1 MRIKSFSNEQGILY
15 LVATPIGNMQDI
27 TLRAI
32 EILKTVDKIYA
43 EDTRNSINLLKHY
56 NITTHLESY
65 HEFNQETKTS
75 DVIDEIKSGKNIAL
89 ISDAGLPVIS
99 DPGYKIVKEARKEGL
114 RVSTIPGPSAGI
126 SALIASGIAPMPYTF
141 YGFLDSKQSKRI
153 QELNDIKY
161 INHTIIFYE
170 APHRLHDTLTDMYNV
185 LGNRSICIARE
196 LTKTFEEYIETN
208 LSDAINLEPLKGEIV
223 LILEGYKENT
233 DTNINPM
240 ERIDELIKLGYKPN
254 EAIKEAAKQLNMDR
268 KELYKNY
275 SNYKNST
282 RGNLNE

>member
-1 MRIKSFSNEQGILY
+1 MRIRSFDSNQGILY
-15 LVATPIGNMQDI
+15 LVATPIGNMSDI

-32 EILKTVDKIYA
+32 EILKDVDKIYA

-65 HEFNQETKTS
+65 HEFNQETKTL
-75 DVIDEIKSGKNIAL
+75 DVVNEIKSGMKIAL

-153 QELNDIKY
+153 SELNDLKY

-170 APHRLHDTLTDMYNV
+170 APHRLNDTLNDMYDV
-185 LGNRSICIARE
+185 LGNRNICIARE
-196 LTKTFEEYIETN
+196 LTKTFEEYIETT
-208 LSDAINLEPLKGEIV
+208 LEDAIKLEPLKGEIV
-223 LILEGYKENT
+223 LILEGYKDENESEEI
-233 DTNINPM
+233 DPIK
-240 ERIDELIKLGYKPN
+240 RIEELISLGYKPN
-254 EAIKEAAKQLNMDR
+254 DAIKEAAKQLNRDR
-268 KELYKNY
+268 KELYKEF
-275 SNYKNST
+275 SDYKNS
-282 RGNLNE
+282 N